1 MTTRTSPAPA
11 GLLRP
16 SLHCLA
22 FAVALGSAGA
32 ALAKDV
38 TWEDIANDDKTTGDV
53 LQYGMGTHAQRWSPL
68 KQVNADNVFKLTP
81 AWSYSFGDEKQ
92 RGQESQAIVS
102 DGVIY
107 VTASYSRLFALD
119 AKTGKRLWTYNHRL
133 PDDIR
138 PCCDVVNRG
147 AAIYGD
153 KVFFG
158 TLDASVVALNKNT
171 GKVVW
176 KKKFADHGA
185 GYTMTGAPTIVKDGK
200 TGKVLLIHGSSGD
213 EFGVV
218 GRLFARDPDTGEE
231 IWMRPFVEGHM
242 GRLNG
247 KDSTVTGDVKAP
259 SWPDDRNSPTGK
271 VESWSHGG
279 GAPWQ
284 SASFDAETNTII
296 VGAGNPGPWNTWART
311 AKGGNPHDYDSL
323 YTSGQVGVDPSSGEV
338 KWFYQHTPN
347 DAWDFSGNNELVL
360 FDYKAKDGKIVK
372 ATAHADRNGFFYVVD
387 RSNGKLQNAFPF
399 VDNITWASHIDLKTG
414 RPVEREG
421 QRPPLPEPGQKHG
434 KAVEV
439 SPPFLGGK
447 NWNPMAYS
455 QDTGLFYVPANHW
468 KEDYW
473 TEEVSYTKGSAYLGM
488 GFRIKRMYDDHVG
501 SLRAMDPVSG
511 KVVLGT
517 QGTPAALGRGAG
529 HRRQPGVHRHRRRL
543 LQGLRREERQGA
555 VEIPDRQR
563 HRLATDH
570 LGTGR
575 RAVPR
580 RDRRLRRRRAAVG
593 RRHGRPDPAGG
604 PGRFLLGIQA
614 AQLGQPHRQPLI
626 PAPRPARRGFPRLRS
641 IPMKTFL
648 LCAALLGAGL
658 AQAADDIDDVR
669 VIAGCRLEPG
679 ARCAKADLRGAD
691 LRNLDLG
698 RIDLAG
704 ADLSGADLRHARL
717 DLANLEKANLRGA
730 DLTRA
735 SLQQANLRGA
745 DLSGARAVAI
755 QAWGLFAQGAQWQ
768 GADLTA
774 AYLEFARLS
783 GGRLHQATLRAAD
796 LEMTWLSR
804 ADLKGADLRDA
815 NLQEVKLAEANL
827 EDADLRGSKVRFG
840 NFQGSN
846 MQGCKD
852 CPAGWQ

>member
-231 IWMRPFVEGHM
+231 IWRRPFVEGHM

-399 VDNITWASHIDLKTG
+399 VDNITWASHIALKTG

-511 KVVLGT
+511 KVVWEHKEHLPLWAGVLATAGNLVFTGTGDGYFKAFDAKSGKELWKFQTGSGIVSPPITWEQDGEQYLGVT
-517 QGTPAALGRGAG
+517 VGYG
-529 HRRQPGVHRHRRRL
+529 
-543 LQGLRREERQGA
+543 GA
-555 VEIPDRQR
+555 VP
-563 HRLATDH
+563 LW
-570 LGTGR
+570 
-575 RAVPR
+575 
-580 RDRRLRRRRAAVG
+580 
-593 RRHGRPDPAGG
+593 GG
-604 PGRFLLGIQA
+604 D
-614 AQLGQPHRQPLI
+614 
-626 PAPRPARRGFPRLRS
+626 
-641 IPMKTFL
+641 M
-648 LCAALLGAGL
+648 
-658 AQAADDIDDVR
+658 
-669 VIAGCRLEPG
+669 
-679 ARCAKADLRGAD
+679 
-691 LRNLDLG
+691 
-698 RIDLAG
+698 
-704 ADLSGADLRHARL
+704 
-717 DLANLEKANLRGA
+717 A
-730 DLTRA
+730 DLTR
-735 SLQQANLRGA
+735 R
-745 DLSGARAVAI
+745 V
-755 QAWGLFAQGAQWQ
+755 AQGGSFWVFKLPSW
-768 GADLTA
+768 DNRTA
-774 AYLEFARLS
+774 
-783 GGRLHQATLRAAD
+783 
-796 LEMTWLSR
+796 SR
-804 ADLKGADLRDA
+804 
-815 NLQEVKLAEANL
+815 
-827 EDADLRGSKVRFG
+827 
-840 NFQGSN
+840 
-846 MQGCKD
+846 
-852 CPAGWQ
+852 

>member
-347 DAWDFSGNNELVL
+347 A
-360 FDYKAKDGKIVK
+360 AR
-372 ATAHADRNGFFYVVD
+372 A
-387 RSNGKLQNAFPF
+387 
-399 VDNITWASHIDLKTG
+399 
-414 RPVEREG
+414 VERGG

-511 KVVLGT
+511 KVVWEHKEHLPLWAGVLATAGNLVFTGTGDGYFKAFDAKSGKELWKFQTGSGIVSPPITWEQDGEQYLGVT
-517 QGTPAALGRGAG
+517 VGYG
-529 HRRQPGVHRHRRRL
+529 
-543 LQGLRREERQGA
+543 GA
-555 VEIPDRQR
+555 VP
-563 HRLATDH
+563 LW
-570 LGTGR
+570 
-575 RAVPR
+575 
-580 RDRRLRRRRAAVG
+580 
-593 RRHGRPDPAGG
+593 GG
-604 PGRFLLGIQA
+604 D
-614 AQLGQPHRQPLI
+614 
-626 PAPRPARRGFPRLRS
+626 
-641 IPMKTFL
+641 M
-648 LCAALLGAGL
+648 
-658 AQAADDIDDVR
+658 
-669 VIAGCRLEPG
+669 
-679 ARCAKADLRGAD
+679 
-691 LRNLDLG
+691 
-698 RIDLAG
+698 
-704 ADLSGADLRHARL
+704 
-717 DLANLEKANLRGA
+717 A
-730 DLTRA
+730 DLTRP
-735 SLQQANLRGA
+735 
-745 DLSGARAVAI
+745 V
-755 QAWGLFAQGAQWQ
+755 AQGGSFWVFKLPSW
-768 GADLTA
+768 DNRTA
-774 AYLEFARLS
+774 
-783 GGRLHQATLRAAD
+783 
-796 LEMTWLSR
+796 SR
-804 ADLKGADLRDA
+804 
-815 NLQEVKLAEANL
+815 
-827 EDADLRGSKVRFG
+827 
-840 NFQGSN
+840 
-846 MQGCKD
+846 
-852 CPAGWQ
+852 